1 MIEIP
6 RAFKVAA
13 KRVKAYRRKR
23 HGAAQQAVIDNEQY
37 KLRGEAPTSRSQFA
51 ERWLLMS
58 NCQTYGLASALQ
70 MVNPDVSVTPI
81 DLWTAV
87 GDPERTRHSALEG
100 GYTRVLV
107 SPEIEEAGVD
117 LSGSPNLTRIPRVVF
132 TAFHPDC
139 VYALSEGQQVK
150 GPLDAYHSMT
160 IIAAHRRG
168 LSVNDAQRLFNGAFF
183 EQAGF
188 MDYWVP
194 QRDRLVADYARFGL
208 DISADIRRWG
218 RTSSFMHT
226 IDHPKMICLYDI
238 ARAILRSTGV
248 PDFGSQDLIPPD
260 NLSNGVS
267 FAVYPEIG
275 EMLGVPGGYRFKRFN
290 DYRHIPLEQLIGE
303 SYSAYDR
310 LPVIQ
315 PDPGSMPAFNRVLEA
330 IG

>member
-23 HGAAQQAVIDNEQY
+23 QGVAPQAITDNEQS
-37 KLRGEAPTSRSQFA
+37 KLRGEAPTCRSHFA

-70 MVNPDVSVTPI
+70 MVNTEFSVTPI

-87 GDPERTRHSALEG
+87 GDPERTRRTALEG

-117 LSGSPNLTRIPRVVF
+117 LTGAPNLTRIPRVVF

-139 VYALSEGQQVK
+139 VYALSEGKQVK

-160 IIAAHRRG
+160 LIAAHRRG
-168 LSVNDAQRLFNGAFF
+168 LSVDDAQRLFNGAFF
-183 EQAGF
+183 EQSGY

-194 QRDRLVADYARFGL
+194 QRDRLVADYAHFGL
-208 DISADIRRWG
+208 DISAGIRRWG

-238 ARAILRSTGV
+238 ARAIFRSMGV
-248 PDFGSQDLIPPD
+248 PDIGSQDLMPPD

-290 DYRHIPLEQLIGE
+290 DYHHIGLEQLIAE

-310 LPVIQ
+310 LPGIQ
-315 PDPGSMPAFNRVLEA
+315 PDPGSMPAFDRVLEA

>member
-1 MIEIP
+1 MIELP

-23 HGAAQQAVIDNEQY
+23 HGVATQANIDNE
-37 KLRGEAPTSRSQFA
+37 KSGLRGEPATCRSQFA
-51 ERWLLMS
+51 ERWLLIS
-58 NCQTYGLASALQ
+58 NCQTHGLASALQ
-70 MVNPDVSVTPI
+70 MVNPDFCVTPI
-81 DLWTAV
+81 DHWTAV
-87 GDPERTRHSALEG
+87 GDPERTRRAALEG

-107 SPEIEEAGVD
+107 SPEIEDAGVD
-117 LSGSPNLTRIPRVVF
+117 LTGAPNLTRIPRVVF

-139 VYALSEGQQVK
+139 VYALSEGEQVK
-150 GPLDAYHSMT
+150 GPLDAYHSMML
-160 IIAAHRRG
+160 IAAHRRG
-168 LSVNDAQRLFNGAFF
+168 LSVDDAQRLFNGAFF
-183 EQAGF
+183 ERAGY

-208 DISADIRRWG
+208 DISAGIRRWG

-226 IDHPKMICLYDI
+226 VDHPKMICLYDI
-238 ARAILRSTGV
+238 ARAIFRSMGV
-248 PDFGSQDLIPPD
+248 PDIGSEDLMPPD

-290 DYRHIPLEQLIGE
+290 EYRHIGLEQLIAE

-310 LPVIQ
+310 LPDIQ